1 MALKLTLKPHEKAV
15 INGAVVTNGDR
26 RTTLLIE
33 NHANLLRESD
43 ILQPEDAVTPAARIY
58 LPVMLMIVEQGN
70 TQAHFEEF
78 ERRLQQFAG
87 AITDVEALQRCA
99 KISAKV
105 SNGEHYKA
113 LSLCRALMEFEKTR
127 LPDVA

>member
-26 RTTLLIE
+26 RATLSIE

-43 ILQPEDAVTPAARIY
+43 IMHPEDAVTPAARIY
-58 LPVMLMIVEQGN
+58 LPVMMMIMDQGE
-70 TQAHFEEF
+70 TQMHFAEF
-78 ERRLQQFAG
+78 ERRLQEFAG
-87 AITDVEALQRCA
+87 AVTDIDALQLCA
-99 KISAKV
+99 KIGAKV
-105 SNGEHYKA
+105 ANGQHYKA